1 MALDM
6 NIGDILEEDNN
17 YKEGS
22 NEYQRIMELAT
33 ETSEEIAAA
42 LIQEVV
48 KKTDDGSK
56 ENALTL
62 STAILACAKA
72 MVNLASYA
80 YDTEEEFKEDIIKSR
95 KAIVDTVIPALLDP
109 QPCGECEECKNGS
122 PMSCVNPDLNTEMLQ
137 TRVVPIL
144 ANALVE
150 YDTWNKV
157 MYLYTEGRELLNTE
171 NPTEV
176 EASKDTE
183 VVASKNVEKEV

>member
-1 MALDM
+1 M
-6 NIGDILEEDNN
+6 NIGNIMEEDKN
-17 YKEGS
+17 YQEGN

-33 ETSEEIAAA
+33 ATSEEITAS

-56 ENALTL
+56 ANALTL

-80 YDTEEEFKEDIIKSR
+80 YDTEEQFKDDIIKAR
-95 KAIVDTVIPALLDP
+95 KAIVDTVIPAVLDP
-109 QPCGECEECKNGS
+109 QPCGQCEECQNGN
-122 PMSCVNPDLNTEMLQ
+122 PMGCINPDLNTELLQ
-137 TRVVPIL
+137 TRVIPIL
-144 ANALVE
+144 ANSLVE

-157 MYLYTEGRELLNTE
+157 MYLYTEGRELLNSDE
-171 NPTEV
+171 ATEV

-183 VVASKNVEKEV
+183 VEAKKED

>member
-6 NIGDILEEDNN
+6 NIGNIIEEDKN
-17 YKEGS
+17 YQEGN

-33 ETSEEIAAA
+33 LTSEEITAS

-48 KKTDDGSK
+48 KKTDDGK
-56 ENALTL
+56 KANALTL

-80 YDTEEEFKEDIIKSR
+80 YDTEDDFKEDITKAR
-95 KAIVDTVIPALLDP
+95 KAVVDTVVPAILDP
-109 QPCGECEECKNGS
+109 QPCGECEECKNGN
-122 PMSCVNPDLNTEMLQ
+122 PMGCINPDLNTELLQ
-137 TRVVPIL
+137 TKVIPIL
-144 ANALVE
+144 ANSLVE

-157 MYLYTEGRELLNTE
+157 MYLYTEGRELLDTD

-176 EASKDTE
+176 EASKLPTE
-183 VVASKNVEKEV
+183 VESSKKED

>member
-6 NIGDILEEDNN
+6 NIENIIKEDKN
-17 YKEGS
+17 YQEGN

-33 ETSEEIAAA
+33 ATSEEITAS

-48 KKTDDGSK
+48 KTTDDGSK
-56 ENALTL
+56 ANALTL

-72 MVNLASYA
+72 MVNLTSYA
-80 YDTEEEFKEDIIKSR
+80 YDTEDNFKEDIVKAR
-95 KAIVDTVIPALLDP
+95 KAVVDKIVPAILDP
-109 QPCGECEECKNGS
+109 QPCGQCEECQNGN
-122 PMSCVNPDLNTEMLQ
+122 PMGCINPDLNTELLQ

-157 MYLYTEGRELLNTE
+157 MYLYTEGRELLNSEDFTGDKALKD
-171 NPTEV
+171 TKV
-176 EASKDTE
+176 EAK
-183 VVASKNVEKEV
+183 KED

>member
-6 NIGDILEEDNN
+6 NIGQIIEEDKN
-17 YKEGS
+17 YQEGN

-33 ETSEEIAAA
+33 LTSEEITAS

-56 ENALTL
+56 ANALTL

-80 YDTEEEFKEDIIKSR
+80 YDTEDEFKEDIIKAR
-95 KAIVDTVIPALLDP
+95 KAVVDTIIPAVLDP
-109 QPCGECEECKNGS
+109 QPCGECEECKNGN
-122 PMSCVNPDLNTEMLQ
+122 PMSCINPDMNTELLQ
-137 TRVVPIL
+137 TRVIPIL
-144 ANALVE
+144 ANSLVE

-171 NPTEV
+171 PTTVV

-183 VVASKNVEKEV
+183 VVASKKED

>member
-6 NIGDILEEDNN
+6 KIGNIIEEDKQ
-17 YKEGS
+17 YQEG
-22 NEYQRIMELAT
+22 NTEYQRIMELAT
-33 ETSEEIAAA
+33 ATSEEITAS

-56 ENALTL
+56 ANALTL

-72 MVNLASYA
+72 MVNLSSYA
-80 YDTEEEFKEDIIKSR
+80 YDTEEEFKEDIIKTR
-95 KAIVDTVIPALLDP
+95 KAVVDTVVPALLDP
-109 QPCGECEECKNGS
+109 QPCGECEECRNGNE
-122 PMSCVNPDLNTEMLQ
+122 MGCINPDISTEMLQ

-150 YDTWNKV
+150 YDIWNKI
-157 MYLYTEGRELLNTE
+157 MYLYTEGREFLSDE
-171 NPTEV
+171 APTEV

-183 VVASKNVEKEV
+183 VEAKKEV